1 MSKSKKSVVKN
12 TTKTFDDNDLEVKT
26 NKDNIDLLA
35 GVYVRARRKLSEQEY
50 GHYYYSDSVISDSQK
65 IVYHI
70 DSVIDA
76 MDDKAKLILE
86 NEIKLNRK
94 GEWFRD
100 YCSPTTY
107 YKIRGKIYSDFL
119 KELDK

>member
-1 MSKSKKSVVKN
+1 MSKSKKSVVN
-12 TTKTFDDNDLEVKT
+12 ITAKTFDDNDLEVNT
-26 NKDNIDLLA
+26 NKNNIDLLA
-35 GVYVRARRKLSEQEY
+35 GVYMRARRKLSEQEY
-50 GHYYYSDSVISDSQK
+50 GTYFYSENVISDSQK

-76 MDDKAKLILE
+76 MDEKARLILE
-86 NEIKLNRK
+86 NEVKLNKK
-94 GEWFRD
+94 GEWYRK

-107 YKIRGKIYSDFL
+107 YRIRDKVYKDFL